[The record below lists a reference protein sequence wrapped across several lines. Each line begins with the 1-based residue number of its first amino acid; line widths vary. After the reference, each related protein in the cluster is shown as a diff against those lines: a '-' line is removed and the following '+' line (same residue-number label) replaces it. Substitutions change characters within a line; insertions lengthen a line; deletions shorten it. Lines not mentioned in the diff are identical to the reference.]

1 MYSGQTSSISRS
13 GNSWVQ
19 LGNGG
24 FKQRPSI
31 INFYQ
36 PSDAVLR
43 RKNLQ
48 KQVKQCTQISLWF
61 WFSHYHNCVYCSHIK
76 LWAYFSSI
84 IDFGPT

>member
-48 KQVKQCTQISLWF
+48 KQVNSVHRYHCGSGSLT
-61 WFSHYHNCVYCSHIK
+61 
-76 LWAYFSSI
+76 I
-84 IDFGPT
+84 IIVFTALT